1 MTIEKKIAMRIKQL
15 RTEQNLTQEEL
26 AWRANVDRTYMN
38 HVENARRN
46 ISIQILERIITNGLE
61 KSFNEFFNTKEFKTT
76 L

>member
-1 MTIEKKIAMRIKQL
+1 MTIEEKIAMRIKQL
-15 RTEQNLTQEEL
+15 RTEQKLTQEEL

-46 ISIQILERIITNGLE
+46 ISIQILERIINNGLE
-61 KSFNEFFNTKEFKTT
+61 KSFSEFFNSKEFKGS

>member
-1 MTIEKKIAMRIKQL
+1 MTIEEKIAMRIKQL
-15 RTEQNLTQEEL
+15 RTEQKLTQEEL

-46 ISIQILERIITNGLE
+46 ISIQILERIINNGLE
-61 KSFNEFFNTKEFKTT
+61 KSFSEFFNSKEFKES

>member
-1 MTIEKKIAMRIKQL
+1 MTIEEKIAMRIKQL
-15 RTEQNLTQEEL
+15 RTEQKLTQEEL

-61 KSFNEFFNTKEFKTT
+61 KSFSEFFNDKIFQKI
-76 L
+76 